1 MKFNGFK
8 ARDVPHPR
16 TAAGRKAETTTMIS
30 YRTVI
35 AGAAG
40 ALFAVQAQAA
50 SLDIPSGT
58 YALDVTHGSIVFKID
73 HIGLSFY
80 TARFNTFD
88 ATVTLDA
95 DDVSRSAVEVTVET
109 ASIDT
114 DYPFADRKDFNAEL
128 RNADWLNVE
137 EFPQATFR
145 STDIE
150 ITGDNTAK
158 ITGDFDFRG
167 VTQPV
172 TLDVRLNGA
181 LPKHP
186 FMEAAALGISAE
198 GTITRSDFGFD
209 RFIPNVGDE
218 VQILIEAEFIEQ
230 K

>member
-1 MKFNGFK
+1 MLN
-8 ARDVPHPR
+8 
-16 TAAGRKAETTTMIS
+16 T
-30 YRTVI
+30 RTVI

-50 SLDIPSGT
+50 SLDVPSGT

-95 DDVSRSAVEVTVET
+95 DDVSQSAVEVMVET

-114 DYPFADRKDFNAEL
+114 DYPLAETKDFNGEL
-128 RNADWLNVE
+128 RNADWLNVD
-137 EFPQATFR
+137 EFPQATFT
-145 STDIE
+145 STGIE

-158 ITGDFDFRG
+158 ITGDFSFRG

-172 TLDVRLNGA
+172 TLDATLNGA

-186 FMEAAALGISAE
+186 FMDAAAIGISAE
-198 GTITRSDFGFD
+198 GSFKRSDFGFD